1 MPPRRYAVGR
11 ADEAT
16 NPDSVRATLAEF
28 LSTFIFV
35 FAGEGSVLA
44 LDKIFKPADYG
55 SYGRGG
61 YGYSH
66 GHGYGRRGGD
76 TGRGASD
83 LVVIAI
89 AHAFALFSAVAASI
103 NVSGGHV
110 NPAVTFGVLLGG
122 RISLIRAFFYWVAQ
136 ILGAIVASL
145 ILRLA
150 TGGMRPM
157 GFFVSSGISELHGF
171 LLEILLTFALV
182 YVVYATAVDPKRGSL
197 ETIAPLAIGL
207 IVGANILVGGVFDGA
222 CMNPARA
229 FGPSLVGWRWDNHWI
244 YWIGPLLGGGL
255 AALVYEYLVIPVEP
269 PVHAPHQPLAPED
282 Y

>member
-1 MPPRRYAVGR
+1 M
-11 ADEAT
+11 
-16 NPDSVRATLAEF
+16 
-28 LSTFIFV
+28 
-35 FAGEGSVLA
+35 
-44 LDKIFKPADYG
+44 
-55 SYGRGG
+55 
-61 YGYSH
+61 
-66 GHGYGRRGGD
+66 
-76 TGRGASD
+76 
-83 LVVIAI
+83 
-89 AHAFALFSAVAASI
+89 
-103 NVSGGHV
+103 

-150 TGGMRPM
+150 TGGMVKTQAHALIFFYHNVNFSYNLLFYFAGKWQRPM

-171 LLEILLTFALV
+171 VLEILLTFALV
-182 YVVYATAVDPKRGSL
+182 YVVYATAIDPKRGSL

-269 PVHAPHQPLAPED
+269 PVHTHHQPLAPED